1 MAGRRRITVAIRCRC
16 PAAGGD
22 EASSPTQSL
31 IASAT
36 GKASALDGT
45 SQRITG
51 GSPASFRRQ
60 LSCEKLKTTLQAAAL
75 VGTGSV

>member
-1 MAGRRRITVAIRCRC
+1 MKMVASRCLC

-31 IASAT
+31 IASST

-45 SQRITG
+45 TQRNAG
-51 GSPASFRRQ
+51 GSPASLRRQ
-60 LSCEKLKTTLQAAAL
+60 VSREKLKTTLQGAAL
-75 VGTGSV
+75 VGTLIT